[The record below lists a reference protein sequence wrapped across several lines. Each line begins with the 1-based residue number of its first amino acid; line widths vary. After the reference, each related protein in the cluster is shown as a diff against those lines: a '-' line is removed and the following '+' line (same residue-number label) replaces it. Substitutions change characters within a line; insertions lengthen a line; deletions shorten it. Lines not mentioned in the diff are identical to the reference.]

1 MPSRNSR
8 ALQSYGSP
16 FIETAHLARLESF
29 LMAVLLGAAEVH
41 LDVSENITAEV
52 EGSGYGAGVLWLGSQ
67 RDEFESEFQ
76 HASS

>member
-1 MPSRNSR
+1 
-8 ALQSYGSP
+8 
-16 FIETAHLARLESF
+16 
-29 LMAVLLGAAEVH
+29 MAVLLGAAEVH